1 MLSGSVSAID
11 LNAPTNLAVSIG
23 YREAPDGGTTR
34 AHLSWTDT
42 NTTEAG
48 YRVEYSSDNGFSWNV
63 IGADL
68 VANSSSAAHVLDAGQ
83 KLYYRVS
90 AVNGPSVSLPSA
102 SASPVTPFDRVV
114 QVTATVYSDTIHL
127 KWPYHPDA
135 VSYNVYR
142 KARTATT
149 WTLMTPEP
157 LAANNVGWAETVPQ
171 GQAFEY
177 QVERITHNFYG
188 PLDGTAFGYVYAG
201 NRVALTESRG
211 RVLLVVDQTRASA
224 ISAEL
229 TRYRRDLLSDGWT
242 VQQITVARD
251 NGDPRLAVT
260 VRAQIQAAAL
270 AQTAPL
276 KSIVLIGHVPVPY
289 SGTTA
294 WDGHTDHNG
303 AWPADGY
310 YGVGIGIPGGPTG
323 WTDIATA
330 LNLTHLDNNN
340 LPLDGKFDQNN
351 LPGAVTVPV
360 GRIDFAN
367 LDGMRY
373 SFNPLPATVDE
384 SESALL
390 RRYLDRNHQWRTRAW
405 IASKTAI
412 EDDHLGGG
420 AAENGWRNFAPL
432 VGALETRSADF
443 QTTLFDTSNLF
454 AAGIGPGSTEYAV
467 GVLGTSQLHSP
478 DAYVYSVFNLMSGS
492 WFGDWNKPTNLLR
505 EMIAAN
511 GTSLVSLWAGTPN
524 VFIHTMGLDETI
536 GQGMMMSQNNTLS
549 GPYSPAS
556 SGASGTHMG
565 LMGDPTLTMSI
576 VAPVTN
582 LTSFR
587 SANINS
593 VSWSTPSDASITG
606 FHIYRAESADGP
618 FYRINS
624 TAIPTA
630 GANTSMSFTDPTP
643 IRTYKKFTYMVR
655 AIKMQTTP
663 SGKFENA
670 SWGQTV
676 QSQTINDGDG
686 LEPRAPASPSAA
698 RTPLPAT
705 ITKANAIFSAGSAI
719 GSTFGSG
726 AGLQADPLDDLGL

>member
-1 MLSGSVSAID
+1 MLSGSISAIG
-11 LNAPTNLAVSIG
+11 LNAPSNLAVTIG
-23 YREAPDGGTTR
+23 YREAPDGGTDR
-34 AHLSWTDT
+34 AHLTWTDT
-42 NTTEAG
+42 NSNEAG
-48 YRVEYSSDNGFSWNV
+48 YRVEYSSDNGFSWSV
-63 IGADL
+63 IGPDL
-68 VANSSSAAHVLDAGQ
+68 LANSTSAVQVLDAGQ
-83 KLYYRVS
+83 KYFYRVS
-90 AVNGPSVSLPSA
+90 AVNGASISPPSTAATS
-102 SASPVTPFDRVV
+102 VTPFDRVV
-114 QVTATVYSDTIHL
+114 QVTAVVYSDTVHL
-127 KWPYHPDA
+127 KWPFHPEA

-142 KARTATT
+142 KARTDST
-149 WTLMTPEP
+149 WTLRTPVP
-157 LAANNVGWAETVPQ
+157 LDSNNVGWAETVPQ

-177 QVERITHNFYG
+177 QVERVTHNFYG
-188 PLDGTAFGYVYAG
+188 PLDGTAYGFVYAG

-229 TRYRRDLLSDGWT
+229 TRYRRDLLADGWT
-242 VQQITVARD
+242 VQQILVARD
-251 NGDPRLAVT
+251 NGDPRQAVT

-270 AQTAPL
+270 SQSAPL

-323 WTDIATA
+323 WTDIAIS
-330 LNLTHLDNNN
+330 LNPTHLDNNN
-340 LPLDGKFDQNN
+340 LPGDGKFDQDN

-367 LDGMRY
+367 LDGMRW
-373 SFNPLPATVDE
+373 SFNPLPPTVDE

-390 RRYLDRNHQWRTRAW
+390 RRYLDKNHQWRNRSWTVA
-405 IASKTAI
+405 KTAI

-432 VGALETRSADF
+432 VGALETRAIDF
-443 QTTLFDTSNLF
+443 QSTLLDTTNLF
-454 AAGIGPGSTEYAV
+454 AAGIGPGSSDGAV
-467 GVLGTSQLHSP
+467 GVMSAAQLHSP
-478 DAYVYSVFNLMSGS
+478 NAYVFSVFNLMSGS

-511 GTSLVSLWAGTPN
+511 GSSLVSIWAGTPN
-524 VFIHTMGLDETI
+524 LFLHPMGLGETI
-536 GQGMMMSQNNTLS
+536 GQVMMMSQNNTLS
-549 GPYSPAS
+549 GPYAPAS
-556 SGASGTHMG
+556 TGARGTHMG

-576 VAPVTN
+576 VLPATN
-582 LTSFR
+582 LSSSRT
-587 SANINS
+587 ANINS
-593 VSWSTPSDASITG
+593 ISWTTPMDSGITG
-606 FHIYRAESADGP
+606 YHVYRSESPDGP

-624 TAIPTA
+624 APIPNAGSSTAMT
-630 GANTSMSFTDPTP
+630 FTDPTP

-663 SGKFENA
+663 SGKYENA
-670 SWGQTV
+670 SWGETV
-676 QSQTINDGDG
+676 QSQTVNSDDGDG
-686 LEPRAPASPSAA
+686 FTPITAPPAATAPTTRA
-698 RTPLPAT
+698 T
-705 ITKANAIFSAGSAI
+705 AIFSTASSI
-719 GSTFGSG
+719 GTK